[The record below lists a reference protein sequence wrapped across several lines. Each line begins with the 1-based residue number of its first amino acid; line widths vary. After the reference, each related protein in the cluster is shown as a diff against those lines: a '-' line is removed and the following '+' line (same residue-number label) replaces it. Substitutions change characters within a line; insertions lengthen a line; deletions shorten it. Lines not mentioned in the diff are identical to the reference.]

1 MGKTKKMIM
10 PTENVEYT
18 IRMPETGNVVTLRF
32 SRINEKDRVEMV
44 NVRYGSFVDFSR
56 ARISYL
62 LCKSLISK
70 KAIEQPKAPAVEK
83 TAPKLD
89 KTPVVADS
97 DAEKQF
103 LKMIDKVAGATGTAA
118 SEILRKTGYTP
129 AAIAQKVKTAFN
141 SDTVTDAEFG
151 KYVSLIN
158 KAYDILHP
166 FGVAI

>member
-1 MGKTKKMIM
+1 MSKIRKMVM
-10 PTENVEYT
+10 PTENVEY
-18 IRMPETGNVVTLRF
+18 IIQMPETKNVVTLLF

-62 LCKSLISK
+62 LSKCLISTK
-70 KAIEQPKAPAVEK
+70 EIEQPKAPTIK
-83 TAPKLD
+83 TSAPVLD

-97 DAEKQF
+97 DSEKQF

-118 SEILRKTGYTP
+118 SEILKKTGYTP
-129 AAIAQKVKTAFN
+129 AAIAQKVKAAFN

-151 KYVSLIN
+151 KVITLIN
-158 KAYDILHP
+158 KAYDVLHP